1 MMEGERG
8 VRGVEGRLFY
18 ECDTIGRTGDGA
30 SWLLG
35 YEPCSFSAQRSI
47 ADCISA
53 RHTRTG

>member
-8 VRGVEGRLFY
+8 VKGVEGRLFC
-18 ECDTIGRTGDGA
+18 ECDTIGRTGDWA

-35 YEPCSFSAQRSI
+35 YEPCFFSAQRSI
-47 ADCISA
+47 ASRISA